1 MFVQVLFSVTFALSC
16 TMFELIIFEILGI
29 MDSNSRYFHWQL
41 NLYLILVTLIVVI
54 PLYISSQIARVLPCV
69 RRKMSIWVSV
79 AIWLVFIYFFWKLGD
94 PFPILNRKHG
104 IFSIEQ
110 PISRVGVIGVT
121 IIGILSGFGAVNAP
135 YTYMAYFIRNI
146 DDSEISNSERRLL
159 QTMDMIIS
167 KKKRIALAKKE
178 NSLRYQDD
186 SVSQSGGGKRMMK
199 MWNIFSGISSS
210 SSENISA
217 LQTEVASLEELSR
230 QMFVDYVDLRETKD
244 RVVYSKTLKGRYY
257 DIVGHFFSIYCV
269 YKIIM
274 CTINII
280 FDRVGK
286 VDPVTRGLSILVN
299 WLGFKVDVLFWSQHV
314 SFILVGIIVIT
325 SIRGLLITLTKFFYA
340 IASSKSSNAI
350 VLCLA
355 EVMGM
360 YFVLSVLLM
369 RMNVPE
375 EYRTIITRL
384 LGQLDFSFYHRWFD
398 VIFLVSALTSIVF
411 LYIAHQ
417 QSSSKRTG

>member
-1 MFVQVLFSVTFALSC
+1 
-16 TMFELIIFEILGI
+16 MFELIIFEILGI

-299 WLGFKVDVLFWSQHV
+299 WLGFKVD
-314 SFILVGIIVIT
+314 
-325 SIRGLLITLTKFFYA
+325 FFYA

-417 QSSSKRTG
+417 QSSRLQFTNCYLKNH